1 MDILG
6 SETLEELLSA
16 VGEHLAEGGD
26 SAAIVVVGGSTLA
39 VMGWVERTTK
49 DVDVIAQA
57 IRRGERRT
65 LIAADP
71 LPEALLRAVARVG
84 RDYGLAADWLNTEI
98 GAQWDFGL
106 PEGFAEELEWRQY
119 GSLTV
124 GFAGR
129 QSLIALKLFAT
140 VDRGRESVHF
150 QDLIALAPSD
160 AELVKASDWV
170 VSQDAGE
177 HFPALLKEV
186 LRNVQ
191 HDVGRD
197 RPPR

>member
-6 SETLEELLSA
+6 QNMLDELLSA

-26 SAAIVVVGGSTLA
+26 SAGIVVVGGSTLA
-39 VMGWVERTTK
+39 LMGWVERTTK

-57 IRRGERRT
+57 TEQGGHRR
-65 LIAADP
+65 LIAPDP
-71 LPEALLRAVARVG
+71 LPDALRQAVARVS
-84 RDYGLAADWLNTEI
+84 RDYGLASDWLNTEI

-106 PEGFAEELEWRQY
+106 PDGFADELEWREY

-129 QSLIALKLFAT
+129 RSLIALKLFAT
-140 VDRGRESVHF
+140 VDRSPQSVHF

-160 AELVKASDWV
+160 AELIDAAGWV
-170 VSQDAGE
+170 ESQDAGE

-186 LRNVQ
+186 LRNVRTSLRR
-191 HDVGRD
+191 GG
-197 RPPR
+197 

>member
-1 MDILG
+1 MDILD
-6 SETLEELLSA
+6 SHMLDELLSA
-16 VGEHLAEGGD
+16 VGEHLTEGGD
-26 SAAIVVVGGSTLA
+26 SAAIVVVGGSVLA
-39 VMGWVERTTK
+39 LMGWVERTTK
-49 DVDVIAQA
+49 DIDVIAQA
-57 IRRGERRT
+57 LDQGDRRR

-71 LPEALLRAVARVG
+71 LPDAMQQAVARVG

-106 PEGFAEELEWRQY
+106 PDGFAEELEWREY

-140 VDRGRESVHF
+140 VDRSRESVHF

-160 AELVKASDWV
+160 AELTDAADWV
-170 VSQDAGE
+170 ESQDAGE

-186 LRNVQ
+186 LENVRTSL
-191 HDVGRD
+191 GRD
-197 RPPR
+197 G